1 MSVQPPHAKP
11 LTANGGR
18 LHTVLSIG
26 MQAGGE
32 EGSSS
37 TLTLQDVSDL
47 SILFFMRDEVGKMA
61 DELDLAPL
69 WNSIGAAAQR
79 RAQYNAFMDEWK
91 KIDKQ
96 INEVALSDLSL
107 DVEKKR
113 AEGRTIAPSDVPD
126 YARRL
131 LEDIRERAMAT
142 PYQNDDH
149 WDDGGPPIYW

>member
-1 MSVQPPHAKP
+1 MQPPHAKP

-32 EGSSS
+32 KGSSS

-61 DELDLAPL
+61 DELDELPL
-69 WNSIGAAAQR
+69 WYVIGAAAQR
-79 RAQYNAFMDEWK
+79 RAQYHAFMDEWK
-91 KIDKQ
+91 KIDKR
-96 INEVALSDLSL
+96 INEVALSDE
-107 DVEKKR
+107 EKKR

>member
-1 MSVQPPHAKP
+1 MRPPHAKP
-11 LTANGGR
+11 LMANGGR

-61 DELDLAPL
+61 DELDDLPL
-69 WNSIGAAAQR
+69 LWVVGAQEKSE
-79 RAQYNAFMDEWK
+79 AQYHAFMDEWK
-91 KIDKQ
+91 KIDKR

-131 LEDIRERAMAT
+131 LEDIRERAMAA
-142 PYQNDDH
+142 QAKQI
-149 WDDGGPPIYW
+149 WDEGGPPIYW